1 MELFS
6 PDLESIPVW
15 RASRQDAVNLNN
27 VQKEIIGSWQLDIV
41 FNLFD
46 SHCGTD
52 RAKRKT

>member
-27 VQKEIIGSWQLDIV
+27 VQEEIIGSWQLDIV